1 MEAYVRHLISDIQEA
16 ERPEEP
22 GIQYVFPEMLDD
34 GAEEDDRWSE
44 TEPTHTFSYYCG
56 LQKELFPPAHLL
68 SSLQLDNICQAF
80 SKMMF
85 TWNLDTDIPDQVPLS
100 KKYQLLISTLD
111 IKTEISNSLMTF
123 ELCSVDPPSCP
134 LGEYCVCKEF
144 LKDEPLENIDD
155 YQHGE

>member
-1 MEAYVRHLISDIQEA
+1 MEAYVKHLMADIQEA
-16 ERPEEP
+16 ARPEEP
-22 GIQYVFPEMLDD
+22 GIQYVFPEILDD
-34 GAEEDDRWSE
+34 GAEEDDRWPE
-44 TEPTHTFSYYCG
+44 TEPIHTFSYYCG
-56 LQKELFPPAHLL
+56 LQKEQFPPANLL
-68 SSLQLDNICQAF
+68 SSLQLENICQAF

-85 TWNLDTDIPDQVPLS
+85 TWNLDTDIPDNVPLS

-111 IKTEISNSLMTF
+111 MKTEISNSLMTF

-144 LKDEPLENIDD
+144 LEDEPIENIDD